1 MLAVLVLVWH
11 RVQPP
16 WWDDAGDVA
25 EMLDN
30 QQNGTGYEGIDEY
43 VPNGADVYEI
53 KNDARRVSFEG
64 EGSARIRITQWG
76 PESKAFSASLSQ
88 PGKLVLRLFNYP
100 AWKVAVNNRPVTTG
114 TLEVTGQMVIPAV
127 AGENQ
132 VQITFARTRDREIGG
147 IISLTTLILIL
158 TALLYDRRK
167 FAL

>member
-1 MLAVLVLVWH
+1 
-11 RVQPP
+11 
-16 WWDDAGDVA
+16 
-25 EMLDN
+25 MLDN

-76 PESKAFSASLSQ
+76 PESKAFSANLSQ
-88 PGKLVLRLFNYP
+88 SGKLVLRLFNYP

-132 VQITFARTRDREIGG
+132 VRITFARTRDREIGG
-147 IISLTTLILIL
+147 IISLTTVILIL
-158 TALLYDRRK
+158 AALLHDRRK
-167 FAL
+167 LAL